1 MCLNLH
7 VDEMISLSLQS
18 CVDVHP
24 VIPGDVKQKGQVAEC
39 EGKQQHSSVQ
49 HNLYQALSTQK
60 REGFSVCRVNIASKG
75 NSKGRCFQRKLEFPR
90 RKSNNI

>member
-24 VIPGDVKQKGQVAEC
+24 VIPGDMKQKGQVAEC
-39 EGKQQHSSVQ
+39 EGKQ
-49 HNLYQALSTQK
+49 
-60 REGFSVCRVNIASKG
+60 
-75 NSKGRCFQRKLEFPR
+75 
-90 RKSNNI
+90 